1 MSKKDEVGINNQI
14 KVIVLGSP
22 GVGKTALITRYKTR
36 KFIQN
41 IPSTSGSNFV
51 TITKIIDN
59 KKYILNFWDT
69 AGQEKY
75 KSLTQSFT
83 KNAKIVLLIYSIVDK
98 KSLQDLDVWLNLVK
112 ERNGKK
118 GYSLGIAANK
128 SDLLEQSEVDDEEGK
143 KYAEKEKAIWKL
155 TSALEE
161 NKGIDELVDEL
172 LNNYINI
179 VQKES
184 NFDDVT
190 IKLDKSIFQKNQTGC
205 CKGKKSKKKINIRNN
220 SYFSDKSVISK
231 SVSEDN
237 DLSVI

>member
-41 IPSTSGSNFV
+41 IPSTTGSNFV

-98 KSLQDLDVWLNLVK
+98 KSFQDLDVWLNLVK

-143 KYAEKEKAIWKL
+143 KYAEKVNAIWKL

-161 NKGIDELVDEL
+161 NKGIDELIDEL

-190 IKLDKSIFQKNQTGC
+190 IKLDKSSFSKKKETGC
-205 CKGKKSKKKINIRNN
+205 CKGKKNKGNNIRNN
-220 SYFSDKSVISK
+220 SYYSDKSVISK

-237 DLSVI
+237 DLSVF